1 MSLTEGMITPEQKK
15 KIHTLLSKHNIKDS
29 EYRILLE
36 NKYQVSSSVYL
47 DEEQASELIEYLI
60 EVRGD
65 TYDRDNNTEYYQRKQ
80 AEKREKEKKEQDEFF
95 DDLENYIDK
104 KIILVKETIHR
115 FAEGYS
121 KTELIDIFL
130 QYTTNEENIEIL
142 KKLIK

>member
-60 EVRGD
+60 EVTGD
-65 TYDRDNNTEYYQRKQ
+65 TYDRDNNTEYYQKMQ
-80 AEKREKEKKEQDEFF
+80 SKKKAEDRYIANVEYKNNLIKSTIHAFAETMTKEQ
-95 DDLENYIDK
+95 
-104 KIILVKETIHR
+104 ILQLFLSVTSNEQNKEIVQ
-115 FAEGYS
+115 
-121 KTELIDIFL
+121 KMM
-130 QYTTNEENIEIL
+130 N
-142 KKLIK
+142 

>member
-1 MSLTEGMITPEQKK
+1 MSLTDGMITPEQKK
-15 KIHTLLSKHNIKDS
+15 KIHTLLSKHQIKDS

-60 EVRGD
+60 EVTGD

-80 AEKREKEKKEQDEFF
+80 AEKKEADEFF
-95 DDLENYIDK
+95 NDLAKYVEK
-104 KIILVKETIHR
+104 KVILVKDTIKR

-142 KKLIK
+142 KKMIR

>member
-1 MSLTEGMITPEQKK
+1 MSLITPEQTK
-15 KIHTLLSKHNIKDS
+15 KIHTLLSVHKIKD
-29 EYRILLE
+29 EVYRELLQ
-36 NKYQVSSSVYL
+36 NKYEVDSSTYL
-47 DEEQASELIEYLI
+47 DEEQASNLIEYLI
-60 EVRGD
+60 NVTGD

-95 DDLENYIDK
+95 DDLEKYIDK

-130 QYTTNEENIEIL
+130 QYTTNEENIDIL

>member
-1 MSLTEGMITPEQKK
+1 MSLTEGMITPEQTK
-15 KIHTLLSKHNIKDS
+15 KIHTLLNVHKIKG
-29 EYRILLE
+29 EVYRELLQ
-36 NKYQVSSSVYL
+36 NKYEVDSSQYL
-47 DEEQASELIEYLI
+47 DEEQASEFIEYLI
-60 EVRGD
+60 EVTGD

-95 DDLENYIDK
+95 DDLEKYIDR

>member
-1 MSLTEGMITPEQKK
+1 MYGITPEQTK
-15 KIHTLLSKHNIKDS
+15 KIHTLLSKHGIKD
-29 EYRILLE
+29 EVYRELLE
-36 NKYQVSSSVYL
+36 NKYEVSSSQYL

-60 EVRGD
+60 NMTGD

-80 AEKREKEKKEQDEFF
+80 AEEKEANECFN
-95 DDLENYIDK
+95 DLVKCIDR

-130 QYTTNEENIEIL
+130 KYTTNEENIEIL
-142 KKLIK
+142 KQLIK

>member
-60 EVRGD
+60 EVTGD
-65 TYDRDNNTEYYQRKQ
+65 TYDRDNNTEYYQKMQ
-80 AEKREKEKKEQDEFF
+80 SEKKAEDR
-95 DDLENYIDK
+95 YIANVEYK
-104 KIILVKETIHR
+104 NNLIKSTIHA
-115 FAEGYS
+115 FAETMT
-121 KTELIDIFL
+121 KEQILQLFL
-130 QYTTNEENIEIL
+130 N
-142 KKLIK
+142 

>member
-1 MSLTEGMITPEQKK
+1 MSLTDGMITPEQKK
-15 KIHTLLSKHNIKDS
+15 KIHTLLSKHQIKDS

-60 EVRGD
+60 EVTGD

-80 AEKREKEKKEQDEFF
+80 AEKKEADEFF
-95 DDLENYIDK
+95 NDLAKYVEK
-104 KIILVKETIHR
+104 KVILVKDTIKR

-130 QYTTNEENIEIL
+130 EYTTNEENIEIL
-142 KKLIK
+142 KKMIR

>member
-1 MSLTEGMITPEQKK
+1 MSLTEGMITQEQKK

-60 EVRGD
+60 EVTGD

-80 AEKREKEKKEQDEFF
+80 AEKKEANEFF
-95 DDLENYIDK
+95 DDLEKYIDR

-130 QYTTNEENIEIL
+130 QYTTNKENIEIL

>member
-60 EVRGD
+60 EVTGD
-65 TYDRDNNTEYYQRKQ
+65 TYDRDNNTEYYQKMQ
-80 AEKREKEKKEQDEFF
+80 SEKKAEDR
-95 DDLENYIDK
+95 YIANVEYK
-104 KIILVKETIHR
+104 NNLIKSTIHA
-115 FAEGYS
+115 FAETMT
-121 KTELIDIFL
+121 KEQILQLFL
-130 QYTTNEENIEIL
+130 SITSNEQNKEIVQ
-142 KKLIK
+142 KMMN

>member
-60 EVRGD
+60 EVTED
-65 TYDRDNNTEYYQRKQ
+65 TYDRDNNTEYYQKMQ
-80 AEKREKEKKEQDEFF
+80 SEKKAEDR
-95 DDLENYIDK
+95 YIANVEYK
-104 KIILVKETIHR
+104 NNLIKSTIHA
-115 FAEGYS
+115 FAETMTKEQIS
-121 KTELIDIFL
+121 QFFL
-130 QYTTNEENIEIL
+130 SVTSNEQNKEIVQ
-142 KKLIK
+142 KMMN